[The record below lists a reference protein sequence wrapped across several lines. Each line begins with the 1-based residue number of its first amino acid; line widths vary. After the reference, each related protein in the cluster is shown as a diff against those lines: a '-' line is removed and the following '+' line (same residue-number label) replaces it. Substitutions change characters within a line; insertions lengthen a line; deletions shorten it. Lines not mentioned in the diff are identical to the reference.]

1 MNINDLTKIY
11 ERKNKLSELFSI
23 IEKNKNS
30 TICNL
35 SGSLKAIY
43 LSIYIKKKPNTNF
56 FYFSKKRKCTN
67 FFK

>member
-43 LSIYIKKKPNTNF
+43 LSIYIKKT
-56 FYFSKKRKCTN
+56 
-67 FFK
+67 